1 MMYWF
6 WIFMLYSF
14 FGFVIEKLFAIARNA
29 EHRVRKCFLLM
40 PLCPVYGLSLAVVLH
55 LPAELRNT
63 SLHLIVYG
71 GLTATVVEYAVHLFY
86 DKVLGVMFWD
96 YSDTKMNL
104 NRRVSVP
111 FSVVWGLLIWV
122 ALRYIQPWIDAI
134 IAGISPTVTRITVL
148 FLIADSFFS
157 IRLLYLRR
165 DIDLLG
171 IGNLVRDL
179 QK

>member
-14 FGFVIEKLFAIARNA
+14 IGFVIEKLFAIARNA
-29 EHRVRKCFLLM
+29 EHRVRKCFLLL
-40 PLCPVYGLSLAVVLH
+40 PLCPVYGLSLIAVLH
-55 LPAELRNT
+55 LPVELRNT
-63 SLHLIVYG
+63 SLRLIVYG
-71 GLTATVVEYAVHLFY
+71 GLTATAVEYAAHLFY

-96 YSDTKMNL
+96 YSDTKMDL
-104 NRRVSVP
+104 NRRVCVP

-122 ALRYIQPWIDAI
+122 ALRYIQPWIDAM
-134 IAGISPTVTRITVL
+134 IAEISPTATLAAVL
-148 FLIADSFFS
+148 LLIADSFFS
-157 IRLLYLRR
+157 MRLLYLRR

-179 QK
+179 QN